1 MSAIVVLI
9 IRILMIVSIYGFLGL
24 AFLALWRELK
34 KTTEQQAA
42 NAQPSLSLII
52 DGSENLQFS
61 QPEIFIGRSANN
73 DIQVIDETVSQ
84 HHARIFF
91 QYDHWMLEDSR
102 STNGTFLN
110 GEVIHAP
117 TILIEEDRI
126 DIGNKTMVVILN
138 RDPTLG

>member
-110 GEVIHAP
+110 G
-117 TILIEEDRI
+117 
-126 DIGNKTMVVILN
+126 
-138 RDPTLG
+138 